1 MSRIVPKKYSE
12 EDKHRIISAYQL
24 GQPLTDI
31 RGKFGVA
38 PSTIYRWVKDK
49 KEYIAEENMLP
60 MDIRNLLFQ
69 KERLEHILQIIRL
82 SDLLAE
88 APLRRRIDILEDL
101 HERFEQYNVHELC
114 EALGVSRGTFY
125 NHIFRRTDR
134 TKYQEEQ
141 QVLMM
146 QVQQIFYDSK
156 QRFGAEK
163 IRVILSENGI
173 HVGKKRIRQI
183 MQELGLESVR
193 ENAKKAYV
201 KRQEYH
207 RRNLVNQEF
216 KTQRPNEIWVSD
228 ITYFK
233 IKEHP
238 VFLCVILDLFSRRV
252 VGYRVSR
259 KSSTQL
265 VTFTFRKAYECRGN
279 PTGLTFH
286 SDRGNQYV
294 SESFCALLRKCDVK
308 QSFSKPGTPRDNAVA
323 ETFFATFKKEEA
335 YRREYSSLADFQ
347 KSVDEYMRFY
357 NEVRPHQTLAY
368 KTPTRFEELYGKK
381 KTQDI

>member
-1 MSRIVPKKYSE
+1 MPKKYSE
-12 EDKHRIISAYQL
+12 EEKQKIISEYQC
-24 GQPLTDI
+24 GQPLAYI
-31 RGKFGVA
+31 GKEYGVA

-49 KEYIAEENMLP
+49 EACIAKENMPP
-60 MDIRNLLFQ
+60 MDIRKILFQ

-82 SDLLAE
+82 SNLLAE
-88 APLRRRIDILEDL
+88 VPLKKRLDILEDL
-101 HERFEQYNVHELC
+101 HEGFEQYNVHELC
-114 EALGVSRGTFY
+114 EALDVARGTFY
-125 NHIFRRTDR
+125 NHIFRRADR

-141 QVLMM
+141 QALML
-146 QVQQIFYDSK
+146 QVQQIFDDSK

-193 ENAKKAYV
+193 ENAKKTYM

-207 RRNLVNQEF
+207 RRNLVKQEF
-216 KTQRPNEIWVSD
+216 KTQHPNEIWVSD

-233 IKEHP
+233 IKGHP

-265 VTFTFRKAYECRGN
+265 VTFTFRKAYEYRGN

-286 SDRGNQYV
+286 SDRGSQYV
-294 SESFCALLRKCDVK
+294 SESFCTLLRKCDVK
-308 QSFSKPGTPRDNAVA
+308 QSFSKPATPRDNAVA

-357 NEVRPHQTLAY
+357 NEVRPHQALAY
-368 KTPTRFEELYGKK
+368 KTPIRFEELYGKK

>member
-1 MSRIVPKKYSE
+1 
-12 EDKHRIISAYQL
+12 
-24 GQPLTDI
+24 
-31 RGKFGVA
+31 
-38 PSTIYRWVKDK
+38 
-49 KEYIAEENMLP
+49 
-60 MDIRNLLFQ
+60 MDIRKILFQ

-82 SDLLAE
+82 SNLLAE
-88 APLRRRIDILEDL
+88 VPLKKRLDILEDL
-101 HERFEQYNVHELC
+101 HEGFEQYNVHELC
-114 EALGVSRGTFY
+114 EALDVARGTFY
-125 NHIFRRTDR
+125 NHIFRRADR

-141 QVLMM
+141 QALML
-146 QVQQIFYDSK
+146 QVQQIFDDSK

-193 ENAKKAYV
+193 ENAKKTYM

-207 RRNLVNQEF
+207 RRNLVKQEF
-216 KTQRPNEIWVSD
+216 KTQHPNEIWVSD

-233 IKEHP
+233 IKGHP

-265 VTFTFRKAYECRGN
+265 VTFTFRKAYEYRGN

-286 SDRGNQYV
+286 SDRGSQYV
-294 SESFCALLRKCDVK
+294 SESFCTLLRKCDVK
-308 QSFSKPGTPRDNAVA
+308 QSFSKPATPRDNAVA

-357 NEVRPHQTLAY
+357 NEVRPHQALAY
-368 KTPTRFEELYGKK
+368 KTPIRFEELYGKK

>member
-1 MSRIVPKKYSE
+1 MPKKYSE
-12 EDKHRIISAYQL
+12 EEKQKIISEYQC
-24 GQPLTDI
+24 GQPLAYI
-31 RGKFGVA
+31 GKEYGVA

-49 KEYIAEENMLP
+49 EACIAKENMPP
-60 MDIRNLLFQ
+60 MDIRKILFQ

-82 SDLLAE
+82 SNLLAE
-88 APLRRRIDILEDL
+88 VPLKKRLDILEDL
-101 HERFEQYNVHELC
+101 HEGFEQYNVHELC
-114 EALGVSRGTFY
+114 EALDVARGTFY
-125 NHIFRRTDR
+125 NHIFRRADR

-141 QVLMM
+141 QALML
-146 QVQQIFYDSK
+146 QVQQIFDDSK

-193 ENAKKAYV
+193 ENAKKTYM

-207 RRNLVNQEF
+207 RRNLVKQEF
-216 KTQRPNEIWVSD
+216 KTQHPNEIWVSD

-233 IKEHP
+233 IKGHP

-265 VTFTFRKAYECRGN
+265 VTFTFRKAYEYRGN

-286 SDRGNQYV
+286 SDRASQYV
-294 SESFCALLRKCDVK
+294 SESFCTLLRKCDVK
-308 QSFSKPGTPRDNAVA
+308 QSFSKPATPRDNAVA

-357 NEVRPHQTLAY
+357 NEVRPHQALAY
-368 KTPTRFEELYGKK
+368 KTPIRFEELYGKK

>member
-1 MSRIVPKKYSE
+1 MSRIVPKKYSDE
-12 EDKHRIISAYQL
+12 EKQKIISEYQC
-24 GQPLTDI
+24 GQPLADI
-31 RGKFGVA
+31 GKEYGVA

-49 KEYIAEENMLP
+49 KECIAKENMLP
-60 MDIRNLLFQ
+60 MDVRNLLFQ

-82 SDLLAE
+82 SNLLSE
-88 APLRRRIDILEDL
+88 VPLRKRLDILEDL
-101 HERFEQYNVHELC
+101 HEQYNVHELC
-114 EALGVSRGTFY
+114 EALDVARGTFY
-125 NHIFRRTDR
+125 NHIFRRADR

-141 QVLMM
+141 QALMI
-146 QVQQIFYDSK
+146 QVQQIFNDSK

-163 IRVILSENGI
+163 IRVILLENGI

-193 ENAKKAYV
+193 ENAKKAYI
-201 KRQEYH
+201 KRQEYR
-207 RRNLVNQEF
+207 RRNLVNREF
-216 KTQRPNEIWVSD
+216 KTQHPNEIWVSD

-233 IKEHP
+233 LKEHP

-279 PTGLTFH
+279 PTGLTFL
-286 SDRGNQYV
+286 SDRGSQYV

-368 KTPTRFEELYGKK
+368 KTPTRFEELYGNK